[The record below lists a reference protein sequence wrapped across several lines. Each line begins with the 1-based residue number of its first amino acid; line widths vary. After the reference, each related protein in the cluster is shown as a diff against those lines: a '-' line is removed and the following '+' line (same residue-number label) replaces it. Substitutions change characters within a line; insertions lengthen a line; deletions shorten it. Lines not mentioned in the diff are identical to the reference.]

1 MRTCGVCGG
10 TQTQTI
16 PKTGGSGENTG
27 GSGGSGGSDKDPG
40 GSDGGAGGG
49 GSGSWTDSL
58 LPGVSDSMK
67 VILAA
72 GAGVF
77 LFAVGIGIYF
87 AISGKRRKRR

>member
-27 GSGGSGGSDKDPG
+27 GSGSGSPDKEPG
-40 GSDGGAGGG
+40 GSDGSTGGG
-49 GSGSWTDSL
+49 GSWTDSL

-67 VILAA
+67 VIIAA
-72 GAGVF
+72 GAGVL